1 MIIGDLDLD
10 WAEQNPGYLA
20 RAKAF
25 LVSIAKSPAVSPERL
40 PPARPT
46 DRKPDSATPEHALR

>member
-10 WAEQNPGYLA
+10 WAEQDPDYLA

-25 LVSIAKSPAVSPERL
+25 LVSIVNDPAVSPERL
-40 PPARPT
+40 PSARST
-46 DRKPDSATPEHALR
+46 DRKTDSAEAEHALR

>member
-1 MIIGDLDLD
+1 MIIGDLDLY

-25 LVSIAKSPAVSPERL
+25 LVSIVKDPAVSPKRF

-46 DRKPDSATPEHALR
+46 DHEPDSAAHEHALR